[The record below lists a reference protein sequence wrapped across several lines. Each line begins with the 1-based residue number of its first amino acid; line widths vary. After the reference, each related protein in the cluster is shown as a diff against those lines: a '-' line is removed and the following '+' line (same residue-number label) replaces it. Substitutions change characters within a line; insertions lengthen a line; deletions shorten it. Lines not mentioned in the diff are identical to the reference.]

1 MKKKDQ
7 MRNLVCHCIV
17 LQHSTTSSSSLIP
30 HPESLYNDG
39 KGIQVSVLL
48 IGLLPRPKTGEKRR
62 ANAKPPVTTKV
73 VYIHEKTTF
82 TKGLTQIIVYTLKRQ
97 DLCRGGLDSDG
108 NLKKKTSDLF
118 SLAYTIPRTQ
128 LKDVEILSEND
139 WGMFLEEAGKKPSA
153 QGKLTITEKLV
164 SLVSFLIPNY
174 LVLTGLTAPL
184 FQTAEA
190 EAAAKAWTEESGE
203 YDDENDKKK
212 KKKKVSISILCS
224 ISYEVILHVR

>member
-1 MKKKDQ
+1 
-7 MRNLVCHCIV
+7 
-17 LQHSTTSSSSLIP
+17 LIP

-82 TKGLTQIIVYTLKRQ
+82 VNGLTQIIIHTFKRR

-128 LKDVEILSEND
+128 LKDVEILSEYD
-139 WGMFLEEAGKKPSA
+139 WGTFLEEAGKKPSA

-164 SLVSFLIPNY
+164 SLVSSLIWDP
-174 LVLTGLTAPL
+174 
-184 FQTAEA
+184 
-190 EAAAKAWTEESGE
+190 
-203 YDDENDKKK
+203 
-212 KKKKVSISILCS
+212 
-224 ISYEVILHVR
+224 

>member
-1 MKKKDQ
+1 MLKTRMKKKDQ
-7 MRNLVCHCIV
+7 MRNLVCYCVV
-17 LQHSTTSSSSLIP
+17 LQHSTSSSLIL

-62 ANAKPPVTTKV
+62 VNAKPPVTTKV

-82 TKGLTQIIVYTLKRQ
+82 VNGLTQIIIHTFKRR

-128 LKDVEILSEND
+128 LKDVEILSEYD
-139 WGMFLEEAGKKPSA
+139 WGTFLEEAGKKPSA

-164 SLVSFLIPNY
+164 SLVSSLIPDY
-174 LVLTGLTAPL
+174 LLGQPPHYIRQLRLRPQLRLRWKSQV
-184 FQTAEA
+184 
-190 EAAAKAWTEESGE
+190 
-203 YDDENDKKK
+203 KKK
-212 KKKKVSISILCS
+212 MRTTRRRRK
-224 ISYEVILHVR
+224 RR

>member
-1 MKKKDQ
+1 MATCKIFLNSTSCQSHSWISQQHLHLKPPNKMPVSDRNEGSRSSSSSDSEERMKKKDQ
-7 MRNLVCHCIV
+7 IRNLVCNCVV
-17 LQHSTTSSSSLIP
+17 LQHLTTNSSSLIP
-30 HPESLYNDG
+30 NTESLYNDG

-82 TKGLTQIIVYTLKRQ
+82 INGLTQIIVHTFKRQ
-97 DLCRGGLDSDG
+97 DLCRGGVDRDG

-139 WGMFLEEAGKKPSA
+139 WGTFLEEAGNKPSA
-153 QGKLTITEKLV
+153 QGKLTIRERLV
-164 SLVSFLIPNY
+164 SLVSSFDP
-174 LVLTGLTAPL
+174 
-184 FQTAEA
+184 
-190 EAAAKAWTEESGE
+190 
-203 YDDENDKKK
+203 
-212 KKKKVSISILCS
+212 
-224 ISYEVILHVR
+224 